1 METSSYRLLEF
12 LRRQKENRGLMANL
26 RCALVESKRRRA
38 WPALASYEGIGDDFK
53 ALTIQHV
60 AGFFAIHPKDDLNA
74 GNFGD
79 SCRQLM
85 DEEERQKLV
94 EGDVGPF
101 SRRFQHLLAAAGEEI
116 FGRVM
121 RLLMRCKSE
130 EIPINYAQL
139 LYDLSRWQYASD
151 SVRTQWAT
159 SFWAP
164 REEDKP

>member
-1 METSSYRLLEF
+1 MQALSGKFIEF
-12 LRRQKENRGLMANL
+12 LRKQKENKGLMASL

-38 WPALASYEGIGDDFK
+38 WPALACYEGIGDGFK
-53 ALTIQHV
+53 ALTVQYL
-60 AGFFAIHPKDDLNA
+60 AGFFATHPEDDPNA

-79 SCRQLM
+79 SCRELM
-85 DEEERQKLV
+85 GDEERRALT
-94 EGDVGPF
+94 EGGIGRL
-101 SRRFQHLLAAAGEEI
+101 SRRFQHLLAAEGEEI

-130 EIPINYAQL
+130 EISINYAQL
-139 LYDLSRWQYASD
+139 LRDLSQWQYAAHA
-151 SVRTQWAT
+151 VRTQWAR